1 MSKSLENLKAELE
14 QDSNLVVFALFYDR
28 ENKRF
33 LAHHQGNEAVI
44 ENMVRHAAC
53 NNGFFASM
61 FRKVSSL
68 FSSQIPKP
76 DTGARDFF
84 TDLMNGFRK

>member
-1 MSKSLENLKAELE
+1 MERLENLKE
-14 QDSNLVVFALFYDR
+14 QMEKDDNLVVFALFYDR

-44 ENMVRHAAC
+44 ENMVRHAATH
-53 NNGFFASM
+53 NGFFATM

-68 FSSQIPKP
+68 FSPKIPNP
-76 DTGARDFF
+76 SASDTDIFNFF
-84 TDLMNGFRK
+84 KGFHK

>member
-1 MSKSLENLKAELE
+1 MSKTLENLKAEME

-61 FRKVSSL
+61 FRKVSYL
-68 FSSQIPKP
+68 FSPRIPKP
-76 DTGARDFF
+76 DTGAMDFF
-84 TDLMNGFRK
+84 DILRGFKK